1 MSKGEVV
8 RSAPTVASS
17 LATLQPWQP
26 RTQSQAT
33 SVTTLEVT
41 AHRIATLDAEPSE
54 LGRLFSSAR
63 QRPRCQ
69 SVPPSWGGTIDSWSA
84 PMPETLGARAGP
96 SPCTVVGE
104 PMGADSSA
112 SGASSS
118 PLATQAKE
126 APNSITTGYDRVA
139 RVNGTSVGSMAA
151 HASRLRRVLR
161 WWYAGLIA
169 ENGTAIRLTFLTKN
183 TRVLE
188 RACAA

>member
-1 MSKGEVV
+1 
-8 RSAPTVASS
+8 
-17 LATLQPWQP
+17 
-26 RTQSQAT
+26 
-33 SVTTLEVT
+33 
-41 AHRIATLDAEPSE
+41 
-54 LGRLFSSAR
+54 
-63 QRPRCQ
+63 
-69 SVPPSWGGTIDSWSA
+69 
-84 PMPETLGARAGP
+84 MPETLGARAGP

-104 PMGADSSA
+104 PMGADFSA

-169 ENGTAIRLTFLTKN
+169 EHGTAIRLTFLTKN